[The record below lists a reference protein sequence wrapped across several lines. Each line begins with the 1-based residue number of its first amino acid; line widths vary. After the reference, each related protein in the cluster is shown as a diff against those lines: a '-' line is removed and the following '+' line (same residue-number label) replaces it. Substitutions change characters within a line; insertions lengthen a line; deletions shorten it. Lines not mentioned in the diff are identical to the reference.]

1 MRLIHIAVLLGKIGK
16 FPGKRKWNQKL
27 SANFLA
33 IAGIFRYTAEK
44 QEDFMADPKL
54 PPQPPRQPM
63 QQMQPQQLNISI
75 DEAVGEGIYSNLV
88 LIAHTAAEFVMD
100 FARVMP
106 GVPKAKVQSRII
118 MTPQHLKGF
127 VKALQ
132 ENVQLYENR
141 FGEIKVE
148 GLQQEG
154 RDIGFRRT
162 DTQ

>member
-1 MRLIHIAVLLGKIGK
+1 
-16 FPGKRKWNQKL
+16 
-27 SANFLA
+27 
-33 IAGIFRYTAEK
+33 
-44 QEDFMADPKL
+44 MADPKT
-54 PPQPPRQPM
+54 PQPPPRPPM
-63 QQMQPQQLNISI
+63 QQMGQHQLNISI
-75 DEAVGEGIYSNLV
+75 DEAVGEGIYANLV

-141 FGEIKVE
+141 FGEIKFE
-148 GLQQEG
+148 GLQQGDREY
-154 RDIGFRRT
+154 GFRPT
-162 DTQ
+162 EGT